1 MEIDVVDVSVGVTPD
16 GGADTSSLE
25 TANYLKSRARGPV
38 IEIHYMGNAITFMV
52 DRIEEAVRRRIAAQ
66 GRFQSASSPYGP
78 PGSEAIEVLRIWGHA
93 DAAQQQLAAGMDN
106 TTPMSQTWSG
116 LNPRT
121 VVDAADVL
129 RRLVPLFA
137 PGGHVELRGCNVGT
151 PRVRVEQFLG
161 FFTRTQVDD
170 TDQKLLAPLAKLLG
184 VTVYA
189 QVADQIMPHVQK
201 SLDWGQTAVKIATPD
216 GIVRLGPPPPIR

>member
-1 MEIDVVDVSVGVTPD
+1 MEIDVVDVSVGVLPD
-16 GGADTSSLE
+16 GGPDTSALE

-38 IEIHYMGNAITFMV
+38 IEITYMGNAITYMV
-52 DRIEEAVRRRIAAQ
+52 DRIEEAVEARIATMRRYQ
-66 GRFQSASSPYGP
+66 GASPP
-78 PGSEAIEVLRIWGHA
+78 FAPGSEAIEVLRIWGHA

-151 PRVRVEQFLG
+151 PRVRVEQFFG

-201 SLDWGQTAVKIATPD
+201 SLIWGPTAVKIATPD
-216 GIVRLGPPPPIR
+216 GIVRLGPPPPVK

>member
-16 GGADTSSLE
+16 GGADTSALE

-38 IEIHYMGNAITFMV
+38 IEITYMGNAITYMV
-52 DRIEEAVRRRIAAQ
+52 DRIEEAVTGRIAAMSRYQ
-66 GRFQSASSPYGP
+66 GGSPPYA
-78 PGSEAIEVLRIWGHA
+78 PGSEAVEVLRIWGHA
-93 DAAQQQLAAGMDN
+93 DSAQQQLAAGMDN

-151 PRVRVEQFLG
+151 PRVRQFHG
-161 FFTRTQVDD
+161 FYSGTIVDD

-189 QVADQIMPHVQK
+189 QVTDQVMPHVRK
-201 SLDWGQTAVKIATPD
+201 SLDWGPKAVKIATPD
-216 GIVRLGPPPPIR
+216 GIVRLGPPPPVK